1 MNKNPH
7 FTNLGNIQDI
17 LGELGIN
24 WVSPPQTTTDQGT
37 PGDIA
42 YDGNYLY
49 LCIANNTWRRITL
62 NSWVS

>member
-1 MNKNPH
+1 MNKNPRYTDL
-7 FTNLGNIQDI
+7 TNIANI

-24 WVSPPQTTTDQGT
+24 WVTPPQEVNSSGT

-42 YDGNYLY
+42 YDGNFLY
-49 LCIANNTWRRITL
+49 LCVANNTWRRITL